1 VSATGAHVHFG
12 CTYGDFPAPIAVDD
26 EGRFSVAGDYLL
38 TAHPVAVGPTMPAQF
53 AGVVRGRDLVMT
65 IAVNDTIHGELT
77 VLGPV
82 SVRLGEEP
90 EMGPCPICAM

>member
-1 VSATGAHVHFG
+1 
-12 CTYGDFPAPIAVDD
+12 
-26 EGRFSVAGDYLL
+26 
-38 TAHPVAVGPTMPAQF
+38 
-53 AGVVRGRDLVMT
+53 MT